1 MASFGAT
8 AKDTQT
14 RLPRAIAVK
23 NKQPAE
29 RQITAEQL
37 LRESKEIQLEDD
49 FKKPKT
55 IINDPEELAEYRL
68 KKRKE
73 FEDLARRV
81 GRFNLT
87 VWVKVCMEPSR
98 ACMRM
103 HAKAAGLHADL
114 VKDMGMHVWAAC
126 LSACRPALKA
136 PTEYLVMVVHLA
148 GGAASS

>member
-8 AKDTQT
+8 KKDTEV
-14 RLPRAIAVK
+14 RLPRATKVK

-37 LRESKEIQLEDD
+37 LREAKEIQLEDD

-73 FEDLARRV
+73 FEDLVRRV

-87 VWVKVCMEPSR
+87 IWVKVSCYAPS
-98 ACMRM
+98 
-103 HAKAAGLHADL
+103 
-114 VKDMGMHVWAAC
+114 
-126 LSACRPALKA
+126 LS
-136 PTEYLVMVVHLA
+136 HLA
-148 GGAASS
+148 SPMHPCAFVPSSMNLHKCMHSLGPCSMPHGRSNKKIFEGHGLSGRED